1 MNITECREELEQC
14 YRGSHSRVTEARLP
28 DISPTFTTQ
37 EFHDLGEVLKFS
49 TPQFSYLC
57 SVDNKSISQV
67 GHED

>member
-37 EFHDLGEVLKFS
+37 EFHDLGEGAEVLHA
-49 TPQFSYLC
+49 
-57 SVDNKSISQV
+57 SVFLSVQC
-67 GHED
+67 G